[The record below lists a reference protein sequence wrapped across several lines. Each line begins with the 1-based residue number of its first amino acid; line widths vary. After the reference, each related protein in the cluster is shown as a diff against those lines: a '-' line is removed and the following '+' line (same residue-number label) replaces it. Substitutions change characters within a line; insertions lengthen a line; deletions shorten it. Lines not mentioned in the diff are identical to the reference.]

1 MIFFKHVFIIKLIF
15 LAFINFSNAE
25 TEYEKALRISTDAYN
40 YDKGFGD
47 FTSDS
52 KMTLRNKQ
60 GLIVHRANTKDEL
73 LKEALN
79 LLIKENDL
87 INEDGKLILFG

>member
-1 MIFFKHVFIIKLIF
+1 MSEKRKLVTRMQ
-15 LAFINFSNAE
+15 LENGTLNK
-25 TEYEKALRISTDAYN
+25 EKLELGR
-40 YDKGFGD
+40 GF
-47 FTSDS
+47 DS
-52 KMTLRNKQ
+52 KVRVQWTLRNKQ

>member
-15 LAFINFSNAE
+15 LMFINFSNAE
-25 TEYEKALRISTDAYN
+25 TEHDKALRISTDAYN

-52 KMTLRNKQ
+52 KMTLRNKCWYTDENSVF
-60 GLIVHRANTKDEL
+60 GLP
-73 LKEALN
+73 
-79 LLIKENDL
+79 
-87 INEDGKLILFG
+87 